1 MISVIV
7 PAYNAEKYIKKCI
20 KSILNQTY
28 SNFEI
33 IIVNDG
39 STDNTLNIINEFND
53 KRIRIINQK
62 NGGVSNAKNAALDII
77 KGDYVTFV
85 DSDDTI
91 PKDALEIL
99 INLMTDDVDFVSGN
113 YNEVKFIAKPHKI
126 ASNSFKNYEDA
137 KKRIQEF
144 DKYMWWQAGR
154 LYKSDIIKNFHLRFD
169 QSISLGED
177 HIFNLNY
184 AQHTSEKIIF
194 TNKIVYNYYYIRNGL
209 TTRFY
214 KDMNRIQRKIY
225 NVICQLFCFDKIN
238 TDFTNDYISTNL
250 NFLVEYYYVRYS
262 LEEAIQLVEDTFKNV
277 YADVIN
283 DAILEKSFTNKQ
295 IQYIKENNYTA
306 FTKDYIKIFPQK
318 TIWRKFKN
326 NIKLFILK

>member
-62 NGGVSNAKNAALDII
+62 NGGVSNAKNTALDII

-113 YNEVKFIAKPHKI
+113 YNEVKFVTKPHKI

-137 KKRIQEF
+137 KKEF
-144 DKYMWWQAGR
+144 KNLINICGG
-154 LYKSDIIKNFHLRFD
+154 KPEGFIKAILLKIFIFVLINQLHL
-169 QSISLGED
+169 G
-177 HIFNLNY
+177 
-184 AQHTSEKIIF
+184 KIIF
-194 TNKIVYNYYYIRNGL
+194 SI
-209 TTRFY
+209 
-214 KDMNRIQRKIY
+214 
-225 NVICQLFCFDKIN
+225 
-238 TDFTNDYISTNL
+238 
-250 NFLVEYYYVRYS
+250 
-262 LEEAIQLVEDTFKNV
+262 
-277 YADVIN
+277 
-283 DAILEKSFTNKQ
+283 
-295 IQYIKENNYTA
+295 
-306 FTKDYIKIFPQK
+306 
-318 TIWRKFKN
+318 
-326 NIKLFILK
+326 

>member
-1 MISVIV
+1 
-7 PAYNAEKYIKKCI
+7 
-20 KSILNQTY
+20 
-28 SNFEI
+28 
-33 IIVNDG
+33 
-39 STDNTLNIINEFND
+39 
-53 KRIRIINQK
+53 
-62 NGGVSNAKNAALDII
+62 
-77 KGDYVTFV
+77 
-85 DSDDTI
+85 
-91 PKDALEIL
+91 
-99 INLMTDDVDFVSGN
+99 
-113 YNEVKFIAKPHKI
+113 
-126 ASNSFKNYEDA
+126 
-137 KKRIQEF
+137 
-144 DKYMWWQAGR
+144 
-154 LYKSDIIKNFHLRFD
+154 
-169 QSISLGED
+169 
-177 HIFNLNY
+177 
-184 AQHTSEKIIF
+184 
-194 TNKIVYNYYYIRNGL
+194 
-209 TTRFY
+209 
-214 KDMNRIQRKIY
+214 MNRIQRKIY